1 MQNRIVSIGLLIMAV
16 AAFAWLVSIYG
27 ANLRN
32 PRYMDGWVLL
42 AVMFGQVAF
51 RVRRSF
57 PERAWGR
64 VGRWTH
70 MHIYAGYFAIC
81 VFIMHCNLAWPNSR
95 LGWILWCLFVM
106 VSLSGMVG
114 AYLTISIP
122 GKLQL
127 GLEPVR
133 FEELKQRRDLL
144 ASEAEALVA
153 RSVSIAELQSLSEFY
168 MKSLH
173 RYFDGPR
180 HVWAHLRGSAMPLN
194 TICAQ
199 LDRYRQLGGSQ
210 AAPTFEKMK
219 ELVATKNHLDRRF
232 ANEGALKLWLF
243 VHVPATYGLLA
254 VSVLHVLITYAY
266 TSGVP

>member
-1 MQNRIVSIGLLIMAV
+1 MRNRIVSIGLLVLAV
-16 AAFAWLVSIYG
+16 AVFAWLVSIYG

-42 AVMFGQVAF
+42 IVMFGQVAF

-57 PERAWGR
+57 PDRAWGR
-64 VGRWTH
+64 VGRWTR
-70 MHIYAGYFAIC
+70 MHIYTGYFAVC
-81 VFIMHCNLAWPNSR
+81 VFIMHSNFAWPNSR
-95 LGWILWCLFVM
+95 LGWILWCLFVL
-106 VSLSGMVG
+106 VTLSGMVG
-114 AYLTISIP
+114 TYLTMSIP

-133 FEELKQRRDLL
+133 FEELKQRRYVL

-153 RSVSIAELQSLSEFY
+153 RSVSVAELQSLSDFY

-173 RYFDGPR
+173 SYFDGPR
-180 HVWAHLRGSAMPLN
+180 DVWAHLRGSSMPLS

-199 LDRYRQLGGSQ
+199 LDRYRQLGGSH
-210 AAPTFEKMK
+210 AASTFERMK
-219 ELVATKNHLDRRF
+219 ELVTTKSQLDRRF

-243 VHVPATYGLLA
+243 LHVPATYCLLA